1 MLKLPWYSW
10 KFIKRYITLIPNFA
24 YINQI
29 IHSFRFVSLDYQI
42 EFNNPVFILR
52 PITYKLS
59 FPFFIPQFL
68 LRLRVKILP
77 ILWIRTEHHRGGE
90 PPVRTRTTLG
100 IERSWR
106 ADRVAVLAKIR
117 SPARARTPRESRFA
131 NRKRVGGL
139 SRAHNLIAY
148 SWPLYCLTLNRLHG
162 LSPGVAGT
170 RVRAR
175 RSKRIDPKKTS
186 EMT

>member
-42 EFNNPVFILR
+42 EFNNPCVYPAPYHIQTFFSIFHP
-52 PITYKLS
+52 PISSSPTRENSPDPLNTS
-59 FPFFIPQFL
+59 GASSG
-68 LRLRVKILP
+68 RRA
-77 ILWIRTEHHRGGE
+77 
-90 PPVRTRTTLG
+90 PVRTRTTLG